1 MTTHRAAKWIVL
13 SATLAVTVVLAV
25 RPSALADR
33 PQIMIN
39 SPSKLVDLTYSFD
52 TSTIYWPNAKPFD
65 WQKEFWDMS
74 PRGYWY
80 AAGHYSASE
89 HGGTHIDA
97 PIHFSRNGMTVDEI
111 PIPNLIA
118 PAVVIDISEA
128 CDKNRDY
135 LLSVADIAAWEKK
148 YRKIPDGNVV
158 LLKTGW
164 GKYWPDKKRYLG
176 SDVPGDIDDLHFP
189 GISPEAAHFLVMERK
204 INGVGID
211 TASMDFGSS
220 RLFEVHQIILGANL
234 YGLENVAHLDS
245 LPPTG
250 STIIALPMKIKGG
263 SGAPTRIIAVL
274 P

>member
-1 MTTHRAAKWIVL
+1 MTTHRAAKWFVV
-13 SATLAVTVVLAV
+13 SAALAGIVVLAV
-25 RPSALADR
+25 LSSAQADR
-33 PQIMIN
+33 PQIVIKAL
-39 SPSKLVDLTYSFD
+39 SKLVDLTYSFD
-52 TSTIYWPNAKPFD
+52 SSTIYWPNAKPFD

-97 PIHFSRNGMTVDEI
+97 PIHFSRGGMTADQI
-111 PIPNLIA
+111 PISKLIA
-118 PAVVIDISEA
+118 PAIVIDISES
-128 CDKNRDY
+128 CHKNRDY
-135 LLSVADIAAWEKK
+135 LLSVADITSWEKQHQQ
-148 YRKIPDGNVV
+148 IPEGDIV
-158 LLKTGW
+158 LVKTGW
-164 GKYWPDKKRYLG
+164 GKFWPDKKLYLG
-176 SDVPGDIDDLHFP
+176 SDFPLDINALHFP
-189 GISPEAAHFLVMERK
+189 GISPEAARFLVMERK

-211 TASMDFGSS
+211 TASMDSGPS

-250 STIIALPMKIKGG
+250 ATIIALPMKIKGG